1 MKGDPKGKITNRRM
15 HISRIQW
22 LHIFWIFSLQT
33 RFLYVLGASRF
44 CHSVIVFRHFHNF
57 LCYGTKYYLLGIILV
72 KFLGVIFFK
81 VEKVLWFQSTFHWPV
96 FLIIFFR
103 YLCSTAA
110 EFKETPESTEATE
123 YNETTCTAK
132 ENPAPTLPH
141 MLQRKGM
148 GTPVI
153 EENIE
158 GKDVTKYCSCT
169 ERFSLKLP

>member
-1 MKGDPKGKITNRRM
+1 MTWYILN
-15 HISRIQW
+15 
-22 LHIFWIFSLQT
+22 FFSLQT
-33 RFLYVLGASRF
+33 RFLYVLGASRL
-44 CHSVIVFRHFHNF
+44 CYSVIAFHHFHNF
-57 LCYGTKYYLLGIILV
+57 VCYGTKYYLLGIILV

-81 VEKVLWFQSTFHWPV
+81 HEKFLWFQSTIHWPV

-110 EFKETPESTEATE
+110 EFKETPDSTEATG

-132 ENPAPTLPH
+132 KSPDPTLSH

-153 EENIE
+153 EENKE
-158 GKDVTKYCSCT
+158 GNCEKILFIH
-169 ERFSLKLP
+169 ERFSLKFP